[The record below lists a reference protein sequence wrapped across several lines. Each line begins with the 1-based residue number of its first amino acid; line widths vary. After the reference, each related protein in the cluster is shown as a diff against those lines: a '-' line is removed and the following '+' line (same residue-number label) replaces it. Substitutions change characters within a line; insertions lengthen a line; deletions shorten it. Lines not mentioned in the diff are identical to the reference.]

1 MTVTTPPE
9 RVGDAIA
16 LMTAWSD
23 RPDGPPDLL
32 TDCLRRA
39 IDERPPEVR
48 LVAAVELIM
57 SMTYVCGSLLVMRE
71 EESGATP
78 QETLR
83 ALALHYEGG

>member
-1 MTVTTPPE
+1 MSVTTPPE
-9 RVGDAIA
+9 RVRDAIA

-32 TDCLRRA
+32 KDCLSRA
-39 IDERPPEVR
+39 IDERRPEVR

-71 EESGATP
+71 AESGATP